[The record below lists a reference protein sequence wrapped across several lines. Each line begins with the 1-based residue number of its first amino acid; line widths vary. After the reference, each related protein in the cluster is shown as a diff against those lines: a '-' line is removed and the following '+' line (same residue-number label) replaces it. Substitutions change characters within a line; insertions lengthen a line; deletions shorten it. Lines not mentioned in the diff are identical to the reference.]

1 MAYEIEQRP
10 KSDAAMLH
18 SVKLENRSTLVI
30 TGVRDV
36 DGFDEHTV
44 VLVTD
49 YGTMTVQGNAL
60 HVSKLNIDDGQL
72 NVSGEITSIQYSNAV
87 QSKGGWM
94 SRMFK

>member
-1 MAYEIEQRP
+1 MAYEIEQKKAEEP
-10 KSDAAMLH
+10 LLH
-18 SVKLENRSTLVI
+18 TVKLESRKTLTI

-49 YGTMTVQGNAL
+49 YGLMTVQGNSL

-72 NVSGEITSIQYSNAV
+72 NVSGEINSLQYSSTSQN
-87 QSKGGWM
+87 KGSWM